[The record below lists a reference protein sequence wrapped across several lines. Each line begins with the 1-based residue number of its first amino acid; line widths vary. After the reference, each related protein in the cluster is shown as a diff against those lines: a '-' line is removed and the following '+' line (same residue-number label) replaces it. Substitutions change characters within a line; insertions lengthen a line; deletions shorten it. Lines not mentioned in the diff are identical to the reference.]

1 MKQEKT
7 NCIPR
12 SITRAETNGQS
23 SLKTYDRPRFVVKSI
38 AADVVMASSFDEKN
52 GEYILEDVKW

>member
-12 SITRAETNGQS
+12 SITRAETNRQS

-38 AADVVMASSFDEKN
+38 AADVIMASSFDEKN

>member
-12 SITRAETNGQS
+12 SITLAETNRQS
-23 SLKTYDRPRFVVKSI
+23 SLKAYDRPRFVVKSI
-38 AADVVMASSFDEKN
+38 AADVIMASSFDEKN